1 MVGVEREAWLWVLGS
16 TSSGFRLNYSIEA
29 HRNGSIKY
37 LLKKGLLT
45 YAEDGGLVLS
55 DKGINLYHHYCSLQ
69 DTLIT
74 GLPITGKEL
83 IVDSEYIEEL
93 DWVKTTVFSKRVLFD
108 GSCMVVGIFDKLL
121 DRPITDIFNLELKIS
136 SILDDIGN
144 GFGVP
149 VTPFAYQRLS
159 LMDPGLVWFRS
170 ELGLFSIQEAY
181 YDFLFSHL
189 GKWMLNVGLAL
200 LIQDKRYLVVHYS
213 HTKLKLDHDV
223 VGIVAECVAD
233 DWPALDLGLED
244 EVFQGIEGDYL

>member
-1 MVGVEREAWLWVLGS
+1 VVGVEREAWSWVLGS
-16 TSSGFRLNYSIEA
+16 TSRDFRLDYNIES

-37 LLKKGLLT
+37 LLKRGFLT
-45 YAEDGGLVLS
+45 YADDGGLVLS
-55 DKGINLYHHYCSLQ
+55 DKGIDTYHHYCSLR
-69 DTLIT
+69 DSLLT
-74 GLPITGKEL
+74 GLPIAGKEL
-83 IVDSEYIEEL
+83 IVDSSYIEGL

-121 DRPITDIFNLELKIS
+121 DRPTADIFNLELKIS

-144 GFGVP
+144 NFGVP
-149 VTPFAYQRLS
+149 VTPLAYQRLS

-170 ELGLFSIQEAY
+170 ELGLFSIQEVY

-200 LIQDKRYLVVHYS
+200 LIQDKRYLVVHYD
-213 HTKLKLDHDV
+213 HTKLKLEHSV

-233 DWPALDLGLED
+233 DWPVLDLGLED
-244 EVFQGIEGDYL
+244 EVFQEI